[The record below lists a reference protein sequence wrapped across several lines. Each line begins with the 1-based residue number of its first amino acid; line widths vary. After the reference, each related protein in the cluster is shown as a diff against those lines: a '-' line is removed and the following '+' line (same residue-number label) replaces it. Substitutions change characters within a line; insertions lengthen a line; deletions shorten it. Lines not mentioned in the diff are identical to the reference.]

1 VAEEAASRELVQI
14 LAAAGLAPPSP
25 AEMTARIGV
34 EREVLN
40 DLLRLLVEREE
51 IVAITPEM
59 IVTRETEET
68 ARRVV
73 RMVAGKGHPASPGDF
88 REALGVTRKYLIPL
102 LEYMDRI
109 GVTRRTSEGRIA
121 SDSQKGCR

>member
-1 VAEEAASRELVQI
+1 MAEEAASRELVQI
-14 LAAAGLAPPSP
+14 LSAAGLAPPSP
-25 AEMTARIGV
+25 SEMTARIGIG
-34 EREVLN
+34 REVLN
-40 DLLRLLVEREE
+40 DLLKLLVERKE
-51 IVAITPEM
+51 IVSITPEM

-73 RMVAGKGHPASPGDF
+73 RMIAGQGNPAAPGDF
-88 REALGVTRKYLIPL
+88 RDALGVTRKYLIPL

-121 SDSQKGCR
+121 RSLSE